1 MPEQKKLTFE
11 QALQELETIV
21 QRLESGKVELSE
33 AVQAYEKGMK
43 LKALCEKELA
53 QAKVV
58 VDKLLLSQN
67 KETPTGVEALDDLP
81 H

>member
-1 MPEQKKLTFE
+1 MSEQKITFE

-33 AVQAYEKGMK
+33 AVKAYERGMK
-43 LKALCEKELA
+43 LKKLCEQELS
-53 QAKVV
+53 QAKIVI
-58 VDKLLLSQN
+58 DKLVLSQD
-67 KETPTGVEALDDLP
+67 KETPINTEVLDELS